1 MLSKDI
7 RVHGC
12 ILKASWTSESYTH
25 KLQWVLFFI
34 VDYGPCGFSL
44 FNTFFIIC
52 SSYVSAF
59 FTYGSMDP
67 TYFVK
72 FFPCWLSV
80 YGKPHHLACLL
91 ILGLFTHNI
100 LLILHFACSAILFT
114 HILRDQT
121 KHTKNVLLR
130 SSFRQEVLNFF
141 SRAPLALVI
150 DTRA

>member
-1 MLSKDI
+1 MNI
-7 RVHGC
+7 R
-12 ILKASWTSESYTH
+12 ILHSQTAMGLVFPCRLWSC
-25 KLQWVLFFI
+25 VL
-34 VDYGPCGFSL
+34 CL
-44 FNTFFIIC
+44 FNTFFIIF

-59 FTYGSMDP
+59 FTYASMDP

-91 ILGLFTHNI
+91 TLGLFTHNI
-100 LLILHFACSAILFT
+100 LLILHLTYFLLILG
-114 HILRDQT
+114 HQT
-121 KHTKNVLLR
+121 KNTKNVLLR
-130 SSFRQEVLNFF
+130 SPFIQEVLNFF